1 MTYSF
6 SKKERLQKGDFR
18 GVRWKN
24 RSETDHF
31 TLLVHANKEGERK
44 IGITIRKRVG
54 SAVVRNRVRR
64 MVREFY
70 RLNKNLFPD
79 RLSYLLKVKQVPEK
93 LTWTE
98 TEKEL
103 YQLLHVKHS

>member
-1 MTYSF
+1 M
-6 SKKERLQKGDFR
+6 
-18 GVRWKN
+18 
-24 RSETDHF
+24 
-31 TLLVHANKEGERK
+31 LVHANKEGERK

-54 SAVVRNRVRR
+54 GAVVRNRVRR

-103 YQLLHVKHS
+103 YQLLHVKNS